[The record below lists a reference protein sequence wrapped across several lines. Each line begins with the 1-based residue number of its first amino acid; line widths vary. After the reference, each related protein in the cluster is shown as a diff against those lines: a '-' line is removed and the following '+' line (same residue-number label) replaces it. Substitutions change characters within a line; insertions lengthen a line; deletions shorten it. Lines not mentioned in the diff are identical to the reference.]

1 MTSRKPIAAL
11 VIALALVS
19 CSPGEDAASSTTS
32 SVATTSTAIEAET
45 PTTTPPV
52 DTTVPDTTFPET
64 DRVLEL
70 VGCDDVMEEPAIVC
84 EAYDLIRDRYVDD
97 IDDDVL
103 ADAAAAGLALLD
115 GADTDQILVCAAPT
129 DAFASTCDL
138 AASAADD
145 TDEAA
150 EAMVAGLATFA
161 LDPNSAY
168 FDPQVLDLVQEE
180 QQGEIQGIGALVS
193 PEDQT
198 IPGDD
203 KQCGVISETCE
214 MLVVST
220 IEGAPAEKAGLQGDD
235 EIVAVDGES
244 ILGWTVDEVTAMV
257 RGPSGSDVTLT
268 IERAGE
274 RFDVTITRDA
284 VQIPAVEEDVFGDI
298 GYVRLWTF
306 TGSAGSQFES
316 TIVDLLAQGVDELVV
331 DLRNNPGGLLTTA
344 IDVTSVFID
353 EGDVVV
359 TEGPD
364 DTTSY
369 PVSGTAIVPEGMEVT
384 VVVNK
389 GSASASEVVAATLQ
403 ERGRVTVIGENTF
416 GKNTVQQRFSLSNG
430 GALKLTIAR
439 WLTPGGL
446 DFGGTGVTPD
456 VEIENVASLDAAEV
470 VEAATST

>member
-1 MTSRKPIAAL
+1 MRSRKPIAAL

-32 SVATTSTAIEAET
+32 TAQPVTTTTVDT
-45 PTTTPPV
+45 PTTTSPPAG
-52 DTTVPDTTFPET
+52 TTVPDTTFPET
-64 DRVLEL
+64 DRDLEL
-70 VGCDDVMEEPAIVC
+70 VECDDATEEPAIVC
-84 EAYDLIRDRYVDD
+84 EAYDLIKERYVDEV
-97 IDDDVL
+97 DDATL

-115 GADTDQILVCAAPT
+115 GADAEGLLVCATPS

-168 FDPQVLDLVQEE
+168 FDPQALDLVQEE
-180 QQGEIQGIGALVS
+180 QEGEIQGIGALVS

-198 IPGDD
+198 IPGDN

-214 MLVVST
+214 MLIVST
-220 IEGAPAEKAGLQGDD
+220 IEGAPAADVGLMGDD

-244 ILGWTVDEVTAMV
+244 ILGWAVDEVTATV
-257 RGPSGSDVTLT
+257 RGPSGTDVTLT
-268 IERAGE
+268 IERE
-274 RFDVTITRDA
+274 DDRFDVTITRAA
-284 VQIPAVEEDVFGDI
+284 VQIPVIENEVIGDV
-298 GYVRLWTF
+298 GYLRLWTF
-306 TGSAGSQFES
+306 TGSASSQFES
-316 TIVDLLAQGVDELVV
+316 SIVDLLAEGVDELVI
-331 DLRNNPGGLLTTA
+331 DLRNNPGGFLTTA

-353 EGDVVV
+353 EGEVVV
-359 TEGPD
+359 TEGPND
-364 DTTSY
+364 NTSY
-369 PVSGTAIVPEGMEVT
+369 PVSGTAIVPEDMEVT
-384 VVVNK
+384 FVVNK

-403 ERGRVTVIGENTF
+403 ERGRVTVVGESTF

-446 DFGGTGVTPD
+446 DFGGIGVTPD
-456 VEIENVASLDAAEV
+456 VEITDVSNLTRAEV
-470 VEAATST
+470 VEAATSV

>member
-11 VIALALVS
+11 VIVLALAS
-19 CSPGEDAASSTTS
+19 CSPGEDTAPPTTSTIASTTTTGASSTT
-32 SVATTSTAIEAET
+32 TSPLE
-45 PTTTPPV
+45 
-52 DTTVPDTTFPET
+52 TTVPDTTFPET
-64 DRVLEL
+64 DRDLEL
-70 VGCDDVMEEPAIVC
+70 VACADSPEESAIVC
-84 EAYDLIRDRYVDD
+84 EAYDLIKERYVDE
-97 IDDDVL
+97 IDDEAL

-115 GADTDQILVCAAPT
+115 GADAEGLLVCVTPS

-168 FDPQVLDLVQEE
+168 FDPQALDLIEEE

-198 IPGDD
+198 IPGDN

-214 MLVVST
+214 MLIVST
-220 IEGAPAEKAGLQGDD
+220 IEGAPAEEVGLMGDD
-235 EIVAVDGES
+235 EIVGVDGES
-244 ILGWTVDEVTAMV
+244 IAGWTVDEVTAMV
-257 RGPSGSDVTLT
+257 RGPSGTDVTLT
-268 IERAGE
+268 IERAGD
-274 RFDVTITRDA
+274 RFDVTITRAA
-284 VQIPAVEEDVFGDI
+284 VPIPVIENEVIGDV
-298 GYVRLWTF
+298 GYLRLWTF

-316 TIVDLLAQGVDELVV
+316 SIVDLLAEGVEELVI
-331 DLRNNPGGLLTTA
+331 DLRNNPGGFLTTA

-353 EGDVVV
+353 DGDVVV
-359 TEGPD
+359 TEGPND
-364 DTTSY
+364 NDTY
-369 PVSGTAIVPEGMEVT
+369 PVSGTAIVPEDMEVT
-384 VVVNK
+384 FVVNK

-456 VEIENVASLDAAEV
+456 IEIADVSGLDAAEV
-470 VEAATST
+470 VAAATNP